1 MEKSEIQEGLYGNA
15 RAEKPIRQYYGN
27 AGRCLPLHCMLSL
40 FCLFVDDYG
49 LSYDAVPW
57 MLHAK
62 YFFEYSKNAVELFFM
77 LSGFLT
83 AWHYRGRIREMSFIS
98 YFKQHYGKLLG
109 ASLAVNLWA
118 LVNSI
123 IRLKIGLTDG
133 VCSPTPLRFALSVL
147 MINTGWFTSYSQT
160 LLPINTTMWFIDVL
174 LLCYLIYYAIGA
186 LVKNT
191 PAYIA
196 LCAVMV
202 GIGWICLEHTPG
214 LPFLWSFNGRG
225 YAPFFLGAL
234 LSEFQSNVS
243 RKWRSRISLIWLT
256 FIAAFFVFHTIVGFE
271 QVFGNFGT
279 LNYVRYFEF
288 VAAPGLILAALNLQ
302 PVERILSWEALI
314 WLGALSS
321 AIYYVHN
328 NWMEDCM
335 IVNALAGYPVDLRAF
350 PAFLILLATAI
361 PIAMLYRG
369 IEKRWQNY
377 DSCALH

>member
-1 MEKSEIQEGLYGNA
+1 METKEQQNRFDSITGMRGA
-15 RAEKPIRQYYGN
+15 A
-27 AGRCLPLHCMLSL
+27 CLCIVCFHF

-49 LSYDAVPW
+49 LSYDAVLW
-57 MLHAK
+57 MLHTK

-98 YFKQHYGKLLG
+98 YFKKHYGKLIG

-118 LVNSI
+118 LANSI
-123 IRLKIGLTDG
+123 IRLKIGLADG
-133 VCSPTPLRFALSVL
+133 VCTPTPLRFVLSVL

-174 LLCYLIYYAIGA
+174 VLCYLIYYAIGR

-191 PAYIA
+191 SAYIA

-202 GIGWICLEHTPG
+202 GIGWICLEHTPE

-234 LSEFQSNVS
+234 LAEFQTNVG
-243 RKWRSRISLIWLT
+243 RKWRDRISLVWIT
-256 FIAAFFVFHTIVGFE
+256 FVAAFFAFHMIVGFE
-271 QVFGNFGT
+271 QVFGSFGT

-288 VAAPGLILAALNLQ
+288 VAAPGLILAALNLR
-302 PVERILSWEALI
+302 PVERILSWKALT

-328 NWMEDCM
+328 NWLEDCM
-335 IVNALAGYPVDLRAF
+335 IVNALAGDPVDLLAF
-350 PAFLILLATAI
+350 PAFLIMLVTAI
-361 PIAMLYRG
+361 PVAMLYRG
-369 IEKRWQNY
+369 IERRWQDHN
-377 DSCALH
+377 SCVLR